1 MKRGLDT
8 DAVRRASEN
17 LLERETNYR
26 EALRLLLDWQGER
39 KDHLIALPARMGTSR
54 SYLASVSLGWIAAN
68 VYLARDLPLFK
79 DHRRKNSGTIDSGDT
94 IVAYLRQRAPDYT
107 RQLPMTMYLAT
118 REHHKFPPLLLAA
131 CQDWVYDQGHDN
143 WGPDGRALESSLNV
157 ERLDTRS
164 HVVDMDVAST
174 SYFVLDGQH
183 RLLAIRGLK
192 ELLENG
198 RLNARRRDGTM
209 IAGRDMAFDEMD
221 LDSGKL
227 QDAMNEV
234 IGVEIIPA
242 VQNRETF
249 RESVSRLRNVFADV
263 SEGARRPKKGGP
275 TLLDESGG
283 FGILARTIVARHPL
297 FMNGPGF
304 GLNSETKGDRIS
316 EDSTNYVTIDTVVSI
331 ARRYLGEKPGFEEWG
346 NSVLGRKGKRG
357 MGSLR
362 PADDGIGRGLEQLS
376 EYFDALAMLPS
387 HESMIAYFRSGG
399 AKGRSPAEFR
409 AGNDRN
415 ILFRPIAQTALAR
428 SIARLQGE
436 RNADLRDLIGIL
448 SRHEKSGDLG
458 LTSRRSPWFGILCDP
473 AEGKVRRRGKY
484 EDLCAEMFVYL
495 LGGGFE
501 DDEQRREKL
510 RNDFFDARRST
521 TGSSEPVAYDM
532 SGRPKTKDEFFL
544 PEPWR

>member
-1 MKRGLDT
+1 MKRDLDT
-8 DAVRRASEN
+8 DAVRRASES
-17 LLERETNYR
+17 LLEREMNYR
-26 EALRLLLDWQGER
+26 EALRLLLDWQRER

-54 SYLASVSLGWIAAN
+54 SYVASVSLGWIAAN
-68 VYLARDLPLFK
+68 VHLARDLPLFN
-79 DHRRKNSGTIDSGDT
+79 DHRRKNSGTIDSADT

-131 CQDWVYDQGHDN
+131 CQDWVYDRGHDN
-143 WGPDGRALESSLNV
+143 WGPDGRALETSLNV

-164 HVVDMDVAST
+164 QVVDIDAAST

-198 RLNARRRDGTM
+198 RLSARRMDGTM
-209 IAGRDMAFDEMD
+209 IPGRDMIRDEID
-221 LDSGKL
+221 LDPGEL
-227 QDAMNEV
+227 RDAMNEV

-263 SEGARRPKKGGP
+263 SESARRPKKGES

-283 FGILARTIVARHPL
+283 FGILARTIMARHPL
-297 FMNGPGF
+297 FMNGSGF
-304 GLNSETKGDRIS
+304 GSSSDTKGDRIP
-316 EDSTNYVTIDTVVSI
+316 EDSPSYTTIDTVVSI
-331 ARRYLGEKPGFEEWG
+331 ARGYLEEKSGFEEWG
-346 NSVLGRKGKRG
+346 NSVPGRKGKRS

-362 PADDGIGRGLEQLS
+362 PTDDGIGRGLGQLS
-376 EYFDALAMLPS
+376 EYFDAIAMLPS

-399 AKGRSPAEFR
+399 AKGRSPAAFR
-409 AGNDRN
+409 TGSDRN
-415 ILFRPIAQTALAR
+415 ILFQPIAQTALAR
-428 SIARLQGE
+428 SIARLQRE
-436 RNADLRDLIGIL
+436 RNADIRELIGIL

-458 LTSRRSPWFGILCDP
+458 LTGRKSPWFGILCDP
-473 AEGKVRRRGKY
+473 AEGRIRRQKKY

-501 DDEQRREKL
+501 DDEPRREKL
-510 RNDFFDARRST
+510 RDDFFDARRST
-521 TGSSEPVAYDM
+521 TGSSEPVVCDL
-532 SGRPKTKDEFFL
+532 SGRPKTRDEFFL